1 MMNER
6 LKVAFL
12 GHVDHG
18 KSTLI
23 GRLLYDTG
31 SVPPDRMALI
41 QQASEAQGL
50 GTEFAFLMDH
60 FREERERGM
69 TIDTAQVF
77 FHAAERDYVVIDAP
91 GHRELLKNM
100 LTGASQA
107 QAAVLIVDVQEGLG
121 EQTRRHAFLLN
132 FLGIRH
138 CIVVLNKMDLLG
150 FAPERFQEVRGEIE
164 GFLARVGL
172 RPAAYV
178 PISARYGDNVVSP
191 SERMPWYAGP
201 TVIEALDNIRVASD
215 SDLPLRFC
223 VQDVYR
229 FDARRILAG
238 RVESGTLDAGDAVL
252 VLPDQVR
259 TLVRSIERF
268 LSGRTT
274 AEAGE
279 CIGVTLPDEVAAR
292 RGQVLCSP
300 TNPPRLATR
309 LAAHIFWLNDQP
321 LRSGAETCVRIVTQ
335 ESPCRIA
342 AIRRRTN
349 SSTLEVIEDSA
360 TRLEPTEVGEV
371 EIEVPRP
378 LVTELAEENPA
389 LGRLVLEDNGC
400 VTGAGIVSAIY

>member
-50 GTEFAFLMDH
+50 DTEFAFLMDH

-150 FAPERFQEVRGEIE
+150 FAPERYQEVRRSLEQRMARWE
-164 GFLARVGL
+164 ELA
-172 RPAAYV
+172 
-178 PISARYGDNVVSP
+178 AR
-191 SERMPWYAGP
+191 
-201 TVIEALDNIRVASD
+201 
-215 SDLPLRFC
+215 
-223 VQDVYR
+223 
-229 FDARRILAG
+229 
-238 RVESGTLDAGDAVL
+238 AGD
-252 VLPDQVR
+252 
-259 TLVRSIERF
+259 
-268 LSGRTT
+268 
-274 AEAGE
+274 
-279 CIGVTLPDEVAAR
+279 
-292 RGQVLCSP
+292 
-300 TNPPRLATR
+300 
-309 LAAHIFWLNDQP
+309 
-321 LRSGAETCVRIVTQ
+321 
-335 ESPCRIA
+335 
-342 AIRRRTN
+342 
-349 SSTLEVIEDSA
+349 
-360 TRLEPTEVGEV
+360 
-371 EIEVPRP
+371 
-378 LVTELAEENPA
+378 
-389 LGRLVLEDNGC
+389 
-400 VTGAGIVSAIY
+400 

>member
-50 GTEFAFLMDH
+50 DTEFAFLMDH

-132 FLGIRH
+132 FLGIRY

-150 FAPERFQEVRGEIE
+150 FAPERYQEVRRDIE
-164 GFLARVGL
+164 DFLARVGV
-172 RPAAYV
+172 RPVACV
-178 PISARYGDNVVSP
+178 PISAKRGDNVVSP

-201 TVIEALDNIRVASD
+201 TVIEALDAIQVAREA
-215 SDLPLRFC
+215 DLPVRFC

-229 FDARRILAG
+229 FDHRRILAG
-238 RVESGTLDAGDAVL
+238 RVESGSLDAGDCVL
-252 VLPDQVR
+252 VLPDRVE
-259 TLVRSIERF
+259 TLVASIERF
-268 LSGRTT
+268 LSHRTV

-279 CIGVTLPDEVAAR
+279 CIGVTLPEEVAAR

-300 TNPPRLATR
+300 AKPPSLATR
-309 LAAHIFWLNDQP
+309 IAARIFWLSDEP
-321 LRSGAETCVRIVTQ
+321 LRRGAETCLRIATQ
-335 ESPCRIA
+335 ETPCRIE
-342 AIRRRTN
+342 AIRQRIN
-349 SSTLEVIEDSA
+349 SSTLEV
-360 TRLEPTEVGEV
+360 LESDAAALQTTEVGEV
-371 EIEVPRP
+371 DLVVPSP
-378 LVTELAEENPA
+378 VVAELAEDNPA

-400 VTGAGIVSAIY
+400 VTGAGIISGLG